1 MCPAGS
7 LAHPAGLTFFLKKI
21 KERER
26 DLFSGIF
33 ILKSEFF
40 YVVKKN
46 IPISYL
52 EYPVFDATAANIHI
66 YQNLFSCVLHTANT
80 LTCFE
85 RSFFYTKNIGSF
97 ENVFSHWFLKH
108 NKYYFLGIISHYTS
122 LKEASIIIEDIS
134 IFYFTVYEPWEY
146 KTLRQK

>member
-1 MCPAGS
+1 LCPAGS
-7 LAHPAGLTFFLKKI
+7 PAEARDPAGPNSFFLKKL

-40 YVVKKN
+40 FYVVKKY

-52 EYPVFDATAANIHI
+52 EYPVSDATAANIHI

-85 RSFFYTKNIGSF
+85 CSFFYIKKYIGSF
-97 ENVFSHWFLKH
+97 RKCVFAW
-108 NKYYFLGIISHYTS
+108 IS
-122 LKEASIIIEDIS
+122 
-134 IFYFTVYEPWEY
+134 
-146 KTLRQK
+146 